1 MKKPKRESLQIKIE
15 RLRRDFFA
23 ELPERLVKITE
34 DFQYL
39 KKSPEDI
46 ALQQTLH
53 RSLHNIKGAAASF
66 GLQDLR
72 ALAVQAETILKEKY
86 DAHLTL
92 DAAAI
97 KQVESILQQLSTQ
110 GVPETKRL
118 DWVQTFPAFELSNE
132 RAQVSQSLDHQPLI
146 YICDDD
152 ALLVESLH
160 IQLACFMYK
169 TEKFTSPD
177 ALLKVAIQRRPDVV
191 IMDIVFPDEQQGGID
206 CVQQLQSMSKQ
217 PIPVIFIS
225 GRDDFSARLH
235 AVRVGGCAYFI
246 KPFNVMDLVDRL
258 DALLL
263 LKEPA
268 PYRILVIDDDLKVAE
283 YHQLILQ
290 EAGMLVKIMP
300 IAEQLL
306 ETIIEFKPDLV
317 LVDMYLPTCNGY
329 ELAQMIRQI
338 PAYLSLPILYLSSET
353 DAKKQF
359 SALRVGADGFLTKP
373 IEPNRLISEVLLRTE
388 RMSAIRCLMVRDS
401 LTGLLNHSAILE
413 ALKNTLA
420 SEQRCQGKMCFAMLD
435 VDNFKQVNDVHGH
448 AVGDQVLL
456 ALSRI
461 LKQRLRSTDFIGRY
475 GGEEFALVFPSLDL
489 DTTERIINTLR
500 EAFQRVVFNS
510 EQGDFFCSFSAGVS
524 FFPSID
530 TVHELVNQADSALYK
545 AKHKGRNCVVCAD
558 Q

>member
-1 MKKPKRESLQIKIE
+1 MKPQRESLHIKIE
-15 RLRRDFFA
+15 RLRRDFLA
-23 ELPERLVKITE
+23 ELPNRLVKITE
-34 DFQYL
+34 DFQHV
-39 KKSPEDI
+39 KQSPDDV
-46 ALQQTLH
+46 ALQQALH

-66 GLQDLR
+66 GLQELR
-72 ALAVQAETILKEKY
+72 ALAIQAETILKEKY
-86 DAHLTL
+86 DAHSML

-97 KQVESILQQLSTQ
+97 KQVESILQQLSMQ
-110 GVPETKRL
+110 VVPEKKRL

-132 RAQVSQSLDHQPLI
+132 QAQVSQLSDYQPLI

-177 ALLKVAIQRRPDVV
+177 ALLKAVIQRRPDVV

-206 CVQQLQSMSKQ
+206 CVQQLQAMLKQ

-225 GRDDFSARLH
+225 GRDDFDARLY

-246 KPFNVMDLVDRL
+246 KPFNVMDLVDVL
-258 DALLL
+258 DGLLL
-263 LKEPA
+263 PKEPK

-290 EAGMLVKIMP
+290 EVGMLVKIMP
-300 IAEQLL
+300 IAEQVLA
-306 ETIIEFKPDLV
+306 TIVEFKPDLV
-317 LVDMYLPTCNGY
+317 LVDMYLPTCTGY

-388 RMSAIRCLMVRDS
+388 RMSAICSLMVRDS
-401 LTGLLNHSAILE
+401 LTGLLNHIAILE

-420 SEQRCQGKMCFAMLD
+420 SKQRRQGKMCFAMLD
-435 VDNFKQVNDVHGH
+435 VDNFKRVNDVHGH
-448 AVGDQVLL
+448 TVGDQVLL

-475 GGEEFALVFPSLDL
+475 GGEEFALVLPGLDL
-489 DTTERIINTLR
+489 DTAERIVNTLR

-530 TVHELVNQADSALYK
+530 TVHELVNQADRALYK